1 MIRPAI
7 MDSHGKPGMAGNTI
21 GVDVELVDV
30 LVVVVGVLT
39 TVTVD
44 NDVLITVVV
53 NELVV
58 VIGIVALLVAVALE
72 LTLDTVVVTGVELV
86 VVDVVEFVPPLVTVG
101 GTTGSR

>member
-1 MIRPAI
+1 

-44 NDVLITVVV
+44 NDVLTTVVV
-53 NELVV
+53 NELIV
-58 VIGIVALLVAVALE
+58 VIGIVELFAEVALE
-72 LTLDTVVVTGVELV
+72 LALDEDTVVVTGV
-86 VVDVVEFVPPLVTVG
+86 VVDVEFVPPLVTVG